1 MNKMTMHLAL
11 AVSLGACSPL
21 GPCSSNVAA
30 GTIAADVG
38 GDAWSSTATFRGTGS
53 NLQINAEPA
62 AGWFMNFVLQRTI
75 DGALPGDAVAAGV
88 SPFDVD
94 LADGGFATLY
104 EDGAGSYSSND
115 GGGTVRVVQASATSL
130 TACFAYTAGGD
141 GSVDVH
147 HGAMNATLAE

>member
-1 MNKMTMHLAL
+1 MKKFALLLAL
-11 AVSLGACSPL
+11 PACSPL
-21 GPCSSNVAA
+21 GPCSSNVPS
-30 GTIAADVG
+30 GTISADIG
-38 GDAWSSTATFRGTGS
+38 GDAWSSTVTFRGTGS
-53 NLQINAEPA
+53 NLQLNAEPDG
-62 AGWFMNFVLQRTI
+62 GWFMNFVLQRTT

-88 SPFDVD
+88 SPFEVD

-115 GGGTVRVVQASATSL
+115 GGGTVRVLEASATSL

-147 HGAMNATLAE
+147 HGALNATLAE